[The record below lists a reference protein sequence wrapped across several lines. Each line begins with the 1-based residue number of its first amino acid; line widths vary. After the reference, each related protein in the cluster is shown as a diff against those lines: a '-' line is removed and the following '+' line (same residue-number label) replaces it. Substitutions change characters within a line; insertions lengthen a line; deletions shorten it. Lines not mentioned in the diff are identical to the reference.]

1 MKTLGE
7 AIEFARSHD
16 MTVSVG
22 EVEVRVA
29 YPCGDEE
36 TFLVDDPD
44 APRKIVEMTCRM
56 L

>member
-7 AIEFARSHD
+7 AIEFALRNGMS
-16 MTVSVG
+16 VFVG
-22 EVEVRVA
+22 EITVRVA